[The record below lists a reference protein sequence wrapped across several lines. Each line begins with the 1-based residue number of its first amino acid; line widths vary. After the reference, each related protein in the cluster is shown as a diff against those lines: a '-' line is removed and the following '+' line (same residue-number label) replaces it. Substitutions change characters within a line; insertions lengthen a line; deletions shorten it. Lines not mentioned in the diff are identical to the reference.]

1 MEIKVTV
8 DNVDFESVV
17 GHRYDD
23 EGDRVDATLADKVAE
38 ELVTRAMR
46 DTGYRQFTQHIADI
60 RDEEIRAKVAAE
72 IEQALTKPFQ
82 RTNHYGEPTGETT
95 TLREQIAKEARD
107 ALSMAKNSNS
117 YNTPRHVEGLAKT
130 IQTEAASAVR
140 TLLQKEIE
148 AETIRLREVMRKKA
162 VDLIAGEEPKKK

>member
-46 DTGYRQFTQHIADI
+46 DTGYRKFAQHIADI
-60 RDEEIRAKVAAE
+60 RDEEIRKRAAAE
-72 IEQALTKPFQ
+72 IEQALTTPFQ
-82 RTNHYGEPTGETT
+82 RTNTYGEPAGKPT
-95 TLREQIAKEARD
+95 TLREEIAAEARK
-107 ALSMAKNSNS
+107 ALA
-117 YNTPRHVEGLAKT
+117 
-130 IQTEAASAVR
+130 EAAGRDTYRMGDSAKKIADLIQREAATAVH
-140 TLLQKEIE
+140 TLLKKEMDEEIG
-148 AETIRLREVMRKKA
+148 RLRAAMREKA
-162 VDLIAGEEPKKK
+162 VQIIAGDQPKK